1 MTETGKRAKNATISD
16 LGIKNA
22 IVHWNLDPDKLA
34 EIAIKNGQAKLTSN
48 GAININTGEFTGRS
62 PMDRFIVRDAIT
74 EKKVWW
80 GDINQAFNEQKFDI
94 LHQKIL
100 NYLSNKEIYVRDAFA
115 CADKNYRMKIRVV
128 NEFSWSNMFAYN
140 MFLRPNDN
148 EIKNFKA
155 DWTILNA
162 PGFMADGSVDGT
174 RQHNFA
180 IINFT
185 KQIILIGG
193 TGYTGEIGFELYVK
207 NSYLI
212 DLWKLLFK
220 TKIQLK
226 PIGLAARDTL
236 RLEKGFCLYGNEIND
251 TTSPIE
257 AGLTWVTKFN
267 KNFIGKDIIQKVL
280 KEGPTKKLVGI
291 ELLDKGIA
299 RKDHKVFSTTNQ
311 KEIGFVTS
319 GTMSPTLNKPIALAF
334 INVEYTNVNSIVEI
348 SIRNKKIKSKVVNL
362 PFI

>member
-1 MTETGKRAKNATISD
+1 MKKLILNNTHELLGAKMIDFGGFYMPVQYEGVKAEHHAVRNKVGVFDVSHMGEIFVNGEESLDFLQYVTSNDISKLSDGKVQYTYLPNNEGGIVDDLLVYQLGKNNYMLVVNASNIEKDYEWLKKNNSFKCKITNKSDDYSLLALQGPESLDLLRKISLSDITKLKYYNFIIGD
-16 LGIKNA
+16 LGLIKN
-22 IVHWNLDPDKLA
+22 V
-34 EIAIKNGQAKLTSN
+34 
-48 GAININTGEFTGRS
+48 
-62 PMDRFIVRDAIT
+62 
-74 EKKVWW
+74 
-80 GDINQAFNEQKFDI
+80 
-94 LHQKIL
+94 
-100 NYLSNKEIYVRDAFA
+100 
-115 CADKNYRMKIRVV
+115 
-128 NEFSWSNMFAYN
+128 
-140 MFLRPNDN
+140 
-148 EIKNFKA
+148 
-155 DWTILNA
+155 
-162 PGFMADGSVDGT
+162 
-174 RQHNFA
+174 
-180 IINFT
+180 IISR
-185 KQIILIGG
+185 